1 MSELKQ
7 ARRAGGRNQARARN
21 AIVFGCIVLAWFAF
35 DALTKSYFNGSY
47 EPGQAV
53 TGPIA
58 GIVRF
63 RLVHNTGM
71 AWGMFDD
78 STFLLGVLS
87 LVVCAALA
95 AYLFA
100 LSPRAS
106 LLEAIGISLVVAGGL
121 GNAVD
126 RFLLGY
132 VVDFIEPTFIDFP
145 VFNIAD
151 IGVTCGFVL
160 FLAGI
165 LLTGCREARDGVQ
178 GGGDG
183 RPLAAA
189 GERDAADGD
198 EGADAR

>member
-1 MSELKQ
+1 MVGLSRTGRRSEN
-7 ARRAGGRNQARARN
+7 ATRARN
-21 AIVFGCIVLAWFAF
+21 AIVFACVVLAWFAL

-47 EPGQAV
+47 EPGQA
-53 TGPIA
+53 TAGPA
-58 GIVRF
+58 AEVFRF

-78 STFLLGVLS
+78 STLVLGVLS
-87 LVVCAALA
+87 LAVCAALA
-95 AYLFA
+95 AYLFV
-100 LSPRAS
+100 LSPRAN
-106 LLEAIGISLVVAGGL
+106 LLEAVGVSLVVAGGL
-121 GNAVD
+121 GNAAD

-165 LLTGCREARDGVQ
+165 VLAGRRESR
-178 GGGDG
+178 GGH
-183 RPLAAA
+183 A
-189 GERDAADGD
+189 GPDAPAPSER
-198 EGADAR
+198 EGSDAR